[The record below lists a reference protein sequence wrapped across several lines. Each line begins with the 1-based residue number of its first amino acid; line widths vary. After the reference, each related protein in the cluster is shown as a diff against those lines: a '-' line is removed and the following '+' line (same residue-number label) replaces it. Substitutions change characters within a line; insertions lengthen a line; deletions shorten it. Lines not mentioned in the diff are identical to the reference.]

1 MIKLQLNSPQSHWI
15 HTRMMLIMPLIVRDN
30 ESLFDEYGQFFEDYN
45 GRDDKTC
52 FAIKL
57 KDNSLPL
64 VNYKNEYMR

>member
-1 MIKLQLNSPQSHWI
+1 
-15 HTRMMLIMPLIVRDN
+15 MPLIVRDN